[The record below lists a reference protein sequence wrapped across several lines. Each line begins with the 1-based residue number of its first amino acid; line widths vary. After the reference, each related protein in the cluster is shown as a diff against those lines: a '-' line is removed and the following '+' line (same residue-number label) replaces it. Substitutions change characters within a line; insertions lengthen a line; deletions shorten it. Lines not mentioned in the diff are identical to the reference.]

1 MRARYWIPLVL
12 LAGTGI
18 AIWQAVKFKSQP
30 PEVSFARV
38 TRETIT
44 SSVPTN
50 AKVEPVESA
59 VARAQRSGA
68 VKEILIKDGQHV
80 TKGQELARLDTS
92 DAEAEREAA
101 QSSIKQITAE
111 LQVISNGGPAPDQA
125 RLNAQI
131 DQAKVS
137 LNQAREERDKYQ
149 RLESQGAATKA
160 QVVERQAKIDDL
172 EQQIRGLNA
181 QKASLTAPTDR
192 ASAQARLESAQSQ
205 LRLADEKIAQSVVRA
220 PIDGEVYQFDLKQ
233 GAFLNAGDAVASIG
247 RLDKVKVTVYVDER
261 DLGRVKIGMPV
272 RITWDALPGRE
283 WKGVVNKWP
292 EQIVPLGSRQVGEVG
307 VLIENPEREL
317 LPGTNVNAEIRAE
330 TAENALTVPKEALR
344 NENGHEGVY
353 LLEGDRIRWRDVKL
367 GIDNTTRDQ
376 VLEGLMDGDA
386 VALITDRSLKDG
398 MQVTP
403 VFR

>member
-1 MRARYWIPLVL
+1 MRARYWVPLVL
-12 LAGTGI
+12 LAGAGV

-30 PEVSFARV
+30 PEVPFARV

-59 VARAQRSGA
+59 VAHAERSGA

-80 TKGQELARLDTS
+80 TKGQELVRLDTS
-92 DAEAEREAA
+92 DAQQEHDAA
-101 QSSIKQITAE
+101 QASIKQINAE
-111 LQVISNGGPAPDQA
+111 LQVISSGGPASDQA
-125 RLNAQI
+125 RLKAQI
-131 DQAKVS
+131 DQAQLS
-137 LNQAREERDKYQ
+137 LKQAREDHDKYQ

-160 QVVERQAKIDDL
+160 DVLERQQKIDDL
-172 EQQIRGLNA
+172 EQQIRGLTA
-181 QKASLTAPTDR
+181 QKANLTAPTDH
-192 ASAQARLESAQSQ
+192 ASAQARLESAQSS

-247 RLDKVKVTVYVDER
+247 RLDQVKVKVYVDER
-261 DLGRVKIGMPV
+261 DLGRVKVGMPV

-307 VLIENPEREL
+307 VLIENPGREL

-330 TAENALTVPKEALR
+330 TAENALAVPKEALR
-344 NENGHEGVY
+344 NDSGREGVFV
-353 LLEGDRIRWRDVKL
+353 LEGDRIRWRDVKL

-376 VLEGLMDGDA
+376 VLQGLMEGDG
-386 VALITDRSLKDG
+386 VALITERTLKDG
-398 MQVTP
+398 MQVMP